1 LIEEYLIVEPINA
14 PESIDLIALAPV
26 LVLSV
31 FAMGVLVLDLWAGK
45 NKTLLMFISL
55 VGLLMTAISAFAK
68 HPLPAFAFTDSYIVD
83 HLSIFF
89 ICIFTISSAL
99 TILLSFEYNERKGI
113 KAGEYY
119 ALILLCTVG
128 MIILASSTDLI
139 MIFLGIEIV
148 SICLYVLAGFRR
160 DDPVSNEAAL
170 KYFLLGAFATGF
182 LLYGMTLI
190 YGSTGSTN
198 LFKIA
203 GFIKT
208 EGAQSNPLILM
219 GIVLLV
225 IGFGFKVA
233 AVPFHMWAPDVY
245 QGSPTP
251 VTAFM
256 AVGPKAAAFAAFF
269 RVFTEAIPDI
279 SLSWEI
285 LLCII
290 AVLSMFVGNLGAIM
304 QTNIKRMLAFSSISH
319 AGYLLIAVIAKSSL
333 AGSGLLFYM
342 LAYAFT
348 TFGAFG
354 IIILLGKKEE
364 ENLELENY
372 SGLAYKHPILALSMT
387 VFLLSLGGLPPFA
400 GFVAKFYIFSAA
412 IEEGFVTLV
421 VIAVLNSAISFYYY
435 LKVVVFM
442 YMKEPE
448 SEFQISLTP
457 MTLFV
462 VIVGIIGTVELG
474 IFPDPIIAL
483 TSLP

>member
-1 LIEEYLIVEPINA
+1 
-14 PESIDLIALAPV
+14 
-26 LVLSV
+26 
-31 FAMGVLVLDLWAGK
+31 M
-45 NKTLLMFISL
+45 
-55 VGLLMTAISAFAK
+55 
-68 HPLPAFAFTDSYIVD
+68 
-83 HLSIFF
+83 
-89 ICIFTISSAL
+89 SSAL
-99 TILLSFEYNERKGI
+99 TILLSKEYNDREGI

-128 MIILASSTDLI
+128 MIVLASATDMI

-148 SICLYVLAGFRR
+148 SICLYVLAGIKR
-160 DDPVSNEAAL
+160 DDSASNEAAL

-182 LLYGMTLI
+182 LLYGMTLV

-203 GFIKT
+203 EFVRT
-208 EGAQSNPLILM
+208 DGAQSNPLLLM
-219 GIVLLV
+219 GIVLLI

-269 RVFTEAIPDI
+269 RVFSEAIPEMAP
-279 SLSWEI
+279 SWEM
-285 LLCII
+285 LLCVV
-290 AVLSMFVGNLGAIM
+290 AVLSMFVGNLGAIT

-319 AGYLLIAVIAKSSL
+319 AGYLLVAVISKSSL

-342 LAYAFT
+342 LSYAFT

-354 IIILLGKKEE
+354 IIILLGRKGE
-364 ENLELENY
+364 ENLEIENY
-372 SGLAYKHPILALSMT
+372 SGLAYKHPLLALSMT

-421 VIAVLNSAISFYYY
+421 IIAVLNSAISFYYY

-442 YMKEPE
+442 YMKEPAGD
-448 SEFQISLTP
+448 FQISLTP

-462 VIVGIIGTVELG
+462 IIIGIIGTIELG
-474 IFPDPIIAL
+474 IYPDPIIAL
-483 TSLP
+483 TSLR

>member
-1 LIEEYLIVEPINA
+1 
-14 PESIDLIALAPV
+14 
-26 LVLSV
+26 
-31 FAMGVLVLDLWAGK
+31 MGVLVLDLWAGK

-89 ICIFTISSAL
+89 ICIFTLSSAL

-160 DDPVSNEAAL
+160 EDPVSNEAAL

-435 LKVVVFM
+435 LKVVVYM
-442 YMKEPE
+442 YMKEPN

-483 TSLP
+483 TSLH

>member
-1 LIEEYLIVEPINA
+1 VEPIHA

-45 NKTLLMFISL
+45 NKTLLMFVSL

-83 HLSIFF
+83 HLSLFF
-89 ICIFTISSAL
+89 ICIFTLSSAL
-99 TILLSFEYNERKGI
+99 AILLSIEYNEREGV

-119 ALILLCTVG
+119 SLILLCTVG
-128 MIILASSTDLI
+128 MILLASSTDMI
-139 MIFLGIEIV
+139 MIFLGVEIV
-148 SICLYVLAGFRR
+148 SICLYVLAGIRR
-160 DDPVSNEAAL
+160 DNTASNEAAL

-182 LLYGMTLI
+182 LLYGMTLV

-203 GFIKT
+203 EFVKSDS
-208 EGAQSNPLILM
+208 AQSNPLLLM

-233 AVPFHMWAPDVY
+233 AAPFHMWAPDVY
-245 QGSPTP
+245 QGAPTP

-269 RVFTEAIPDI
+269 RVFSETVPD
-279 SLSWEI
+279 LAPSWEI
-285 LLCII
+285 LLCTI
-290 AVLSMFVGNLGAIM
+290 AVLSMVVGNLGAIM

-319 AGYLLIAVIAKSSL
+319 AGYLLVAVISKSSL
-333 AGSGLLFYM
+333 AGSSLLFYM
-342 LAYAFT
+342 LSYAFT

-354 IIILLGKKEE
+354 IIILLGRKGE

-372 SGLAYKHPILALSMT
+372 SGLAYKHPLMALSLT

-421 VIAVLNSAISFYYY
+421 IIAVLNSAISFYYY

-442 YMKEPE
+442 YMKEPAG
-448 SEFQISLTP
+448 EFQISLTP

-462 VIVGIIGTVELG
+462 VILGLIGTIELG
-474 IFPDPIIAL
+474 IFPDTIISL
-483 TSLP
+483 TTH